1 MFYYLF
7 RYLDQLDIPGAGAF
21 NYLSTRSAAA
31 VITSLI
37 IAMLIGKRIIRILQR
52 RQIGETIRD
61 LDLEG
66 QYQKK
71 GTPSMGGLI
80 IIASIL
86 VPVLL
91 FARLDNVYIILMII
105 TTVWVGFIGFLDDY
119 IKIFKKNKEGL
130 AGRFKIAGQVVLG
143 LIVALTLYISDDVVV
158 RVNVTPPAGVTVVT
172 AENSSFIA
180 GVADVNGSVDAGMT
194 EGNTAMGTQESDTA
208 GKSTEASGDEP
219 SAIREEPSAGLEQS
233 SAIRDETI
241 STGQDDSVSRPGLIS
256 VPEESSVMQQQSTVA
271 NVKST
276 KTTIPFVKDNEFD
289 YSWLVPFAKGKTKT
303 LLGWLVFIAMV
314 IFVVVAV
321 SNGVNLTDGLDGLAT
336 GTSAVSGVT
345 LGILAYVSG
354 NIIYA
359 DYLNIM
365 YIPYIGELVVFAAA
379 FAGATVGF
387 LWYNSYPAQV
397 FMGDTGS
404 LTLGGIIAVF
414 AIVIRKE
421 LLIPILCGIF
431 FVESLSV
438 MLQVSWFKRTKRKFG
453 EGRRIFLMAP
463 LHHHYQK
470 KGYAEPKIV
479 TRFWIVAIILAVL
492 SVVTLKIR

>member
-1 MFYYLF
+1 MLYYLF
-7 RYLDQLDIPGAGAF
+7 RYLDSLGVPGAGVF

-31 VITSLI
+31 VITSLF
-37 IAMLIGKRIIRILQR
+37 IAMLIGKKLIYFLQR
-52 RQIGETIRD
+52 KQIGETIRN

-66 QYQKK
+66 QYRKQ
-71 GTPSMGGLI
+71 GTPSMGGII

-105 TTVWVGFIGFLDDY
+105 TTIWVGLIGFTDDY

-130 AGRFKIAGQVVLG
+130 AGRFKIIGQIGLG

-158 RVNVTPPAGVTVVT
+158 RVNVTPPAGVTV
-172 AENSSFIA
+172 AS
-180 GVADVNGSVDAGMT
+180 ADAIY
-194 EGNTAMGTQESDTA
+194 
-208 GKSTEASGDEP
+208 DEP
-219 SAIREEPSAGLEQS
+219 TGTADEATADDTQYGSEAI
-233 SAIRDETI
+233 
-241 STGQDDSVSRPGLIS
+241 
-256 VPEESSVMQQQSTVA
+256 QQQSTAV
-271 NVKST
+271 NIKST
-276 KTTIPFVKDNEFD
+276 KTTIPFVKNNEFD
-289 YSWLVPFAKGKTKT
+289 YSWLVPFAKGKTKQ
-303 LLGWLVFIAMV
+303 LLGWLVFMAMV

-336 GTSAVSGVT
+336 GTSAVAGVT

-359 DYLNIM
+359 NYLNIM
-365 YIPYIGELVVFAAA
+365 YLPNIGELVIFAAA
-379 FAGATVGF
+379 FAGALVGF

-421 LLIPILCGIF
+421 LLIPILCGVF

-438 MLQVSWFKRTKRKFG
+438 MLQVTWFKRTRRKYG

>member
-1 MFYYLF
+1 MLYYLF
-7 RYLDQLDIPGAGAF
+7 RYLDTLGVPGAGVF

-37 IAMLIGKRIIRILQR
+37 IAMLIGKKIIYYLQR
-52 RQIGETIRD
+52 KQIGETIRN

-66 QYQKK
+66 QYRKQ
-71 GTPSMGGLI
+71 GTPSMGGVI

-91 FARLDNVYIILMII
+91 FARLENVYIILMVI
-105 TTVWVGFIGFLDDY
+105 TTIWVGLIGFLDDY

-130 AGRFKIAGQVVLG
+130 AGRFKIVGQ
-143 LIVALTLYISDDVVV
+143 T
-158 RVNVTPPAGVTVVT
+158 GVTV
-172 AENSSFIA
+172 ASADAAYYEPE
-180 GVADVNGSVDAGMT
+180 GVAEAGRINDQG
-194 EGNTAMGTQESDTA
+194 EGV
-208 GKSTEASGDEP
+208 
-219 SAIREEPSAGLEQS
+219 SA
-233 SAIRDETI
+233 
-241 STGQDDSVSRPGLIS
+241 
-256 VPEESSVMQQQSTVA
+256 A

-276 KTTIPFVKDNEFD
+276 KTTIPFVKNNEFD
-289 YSWLVPFAKGKTKT
+289 YSWLVPFAKGETKQ
-303 LLGWLVFIAMV
+303 LLGWLVFMAMV

-336 GTSAVSGVT
+336 GTSAIAGVT

-359 DYLNIM
+359 NYLNIM
-365 YIPYIGELVVFAAA
+365 YLPNIGELVVFAAA
-379 FAGATVGF
+379 FAGALVGF

-421 LLIPILCGIF
+421 LLIPILCGVF

-438 MLQVSWFKRTKRKFG
+438 MLQVSWFKRTKRKYG

-479 TRFWIVAIILAVL
+479 TRFWIVAIILAVI

>member
-1 MFYYLF
+1 MLYYLF
-7 RYLDQLDIPGAGAF
+7 RYLDSLNIPGAGVF
-21 NYLSTRSAAA
+21 NFISFRAAAA
-31 VITSLI
+31 VITSLVI
-37 IAMLIGKRIIRILQR
+37 SLLIGKKIINFLQKK
-52 RQIGETIRD
+52 QIGETIRD

-66 QYQKK
+66 QYRKQ

-80 IIASIL
+80 IIASII

-91 FARLDNVYIILMII
+91 FAQLENVYVILMLI
-105 TTVWVGFIGFLDDY
+105 TTIWLGFIGFMDDY

-130 AGRFKIAGQVVLG
+130 AGKFKILGQISLG
-143 LIVALTLYISDDVVV
+143 LIVALTLYFSDDAVV
-158 RVNVTPPAGVTVVT
+158 RVNVTAPNSATFASQDLSVQQPEADILNST
-172 AENSSFIA
+172 A
-180 GVADVNGSVDAGMT
+180 V
-194 EGNTAMGTQESDTA
+194 
-208 GKSTEASGDEP
+208 
-219 SAIREEPSAGLEQS
+219 
-233 SAIRDETI
+233 
-241 STGQDDSVSRPGLIS
+241 
-256 VPEESSVMQQQSTVA
+256 

-276 KTTIPFVKDNEFD
+276 KTTIPFVKENEFD
-289 YSWLVPFAKGKTKT
+289 YSWLIPFAKGETKQ
-303 LLGWLVFIAMV
+303 LLGWIL
-314 IFVVVAV
+314 FVVVVIFIVTAV

-336 GTSAVSGVT
+336 GTSSIAGVT

-365 YIPYIGELVVFAAA
+365 YLPNISELVIFAGA
-379 FAGATVGF
+379 FAGATIGF

-431 FVESLSV
+431 LVESLSV
-438 MLQVSWFKRTKRKFG
+438 IIQVSWFKRTKRKYG
-453 EGRRIFLMAP
+453 VGRRIFLMSP

-470 KGYAEPKIV
+470 KGFPEPKIV
-479 TRFWIVAIILAVL
+479 TRFWIVALMLAVL

>member
-1 MFYYLF
+1 MLYYLF
-7 RYLDQLDIPGAGAF
+7 RYLHTLGLPGAGVF
-21 NYLSTRSAAA
+21 NYISFRSAAA
-31 VITSLI
+31 VITSLL
-37 IAMLIGKRIIRILQR
+37 IAMLIGKKIIYFLQR
-52 RQIGETIRD
+52 KQIGETIRD

-66 QYQKK
+66 QYRKQ
-71 GTPSMGGLI
+71 GTPSMGGII

-105 TTVWVGFIGFLDDY
+105 TTIWVGFIGFMDDY

-130 AGRFKIAGQVVLG
+130 PGRFKILGQTGLG
-143 LIVALTLYISDDVVV
+143 LIVALTLYLSDDVVV
-158 RVNVTPPAGVTVVT
+158 RINVTPPAGVTVASADAPYDDIVGT
-172 AENSSFIA
+172 ADIQT
-180 GVADVNGSVDAGMT
+180 V
-194 EGNTAMGTQESDTA
+194 
-208 GKSTEASGDEP
+208 EP
-219 SAIREEPSAGLEQS
+219 G
-233 SAIRDETI
+233 
-241 STGQDDSVSRPGLIS
+241 
-256 VPEESSVMQQQSTVA
+256 QQSAAV

-276 KTTIPFVKDNEFD
+276 KTTIPFVKNNEFD
-289 YSWLVPFAKGKTKT
+289 YAWLVPFARGKTKQ
-303 LLGWLVFIAMV
+303 LLGWLVFMAMV
-314 IFVVVAV
+314 VFVVVAV

-336 GTSAVSGVT
+336 GTSAVAGVT

-359 DYLNIM
+359 NYLNIM
-365 YIPYIGELVVFAAA
+365 YLPNIGELVIFAAA
-379 FAGATVGF
+379 FAGALVGF

-438 MLQVSWFKRTKRKFG
+438 MLQVSWFKRTKRKYG

-479 TRFWIVAIILAVL
+479 TRFWIVAIILAVI
-492 SVVTLKIR
+492 SVVTLKTR

>member
-1 MFYYLF
+1 MLYYLF
-7 RYLDQLDIPGAGAF
+7 RYLDTLGVPGAGVF
-21 NYLSTRSAAA
+21 NYLSFRSAAA
-31 VITSLI
+31 VITSLL
-37 IAMLIGKRIIRILQR
+37 IAMLIGKKIIYFLQR
-52 RQIGETIRD
+52 KQIGETIRN

-66 QYQKK
+66 QYRKQ

-105 TTVWVGFIGFLDDY
+105 TTIWVGFIGFMDDY

-130 AGRFKIAGQVVLG
+130 AGRFKILGQIGLG
-143 LIVALTLYISDDVVV
+143 LIVALTLYLSDDVVV
-158 RVNVTPPAGVTVVT
+158 RVNVTPPAGVTV
-172 AENSSFIA
+172 ASADAAYDDPA
-180 GVADVNGSVDAGMT
+180 GAADNRTV
-194 EGNTAMGTQESDTA
+194 E
-208 GKSTEASGDEP
+208 
-219 SAIREEPSAGLEQS
+219 L
-233 SAIRDETI
+233 
-241 STGQDDSVSRPGLIS
+241 
-256 VPEESSVMQQQSTVA
+256 QQQSTAV

-276 KTTIPFVKDNEFD
+276 KTTIPFVKNNEFD
-289 YSWLVPFAKGKTKT
+289 YAWLVPFARGETKQ
-303 LLGWLVFIAMV
+303 LLGWLVFMAMV
-314 IFVVVAV
+314 VFVVVAV

-336 GTSAVSGVT
+336 GTSAVAGVT

-359 DYLNIM
+359 NYLKIM
-365 YIPYIGELVVFAAA
+365 YLPNIGELVIFAAA
-379 FAGATVGF
+379 FAGALVGF

-438 MLQVSWFKRTKRKFG
+438 MLQVSWFKRTKRKYG

-479 TRFWIVAIILAVL
+479 TRFWIVAIILAVI
-492 SVVTLKIR
+492 SVVTLKTR

>member
-1 MFYYLF
+1 MLYYLF
-7 RYLDQLDIPGAGAF
+7 RYLDTLDFPGAGVF
-21 NYLSTRSAAA
+21 NYLSFRSAAA

-37 IAMLIGKRIIRILQR
+37 IAMLIGKRIIKALQR
-52 RQIGETIRD
+52 KQIGETIRD

-66 QYQKK
+66 QYRKQ
-71 GTPSMGGLI
+71 GTPSMGGII

-91 FARLDNVYIILMII
+91 FARLDNIYIILMII
-105 TTVWVGFIGFLDDY
+105 TTIWIGMIGFLDDY

-130 AGRFKIAGQVVLG
+130 AGRFKIIGQVTLG
-143 LIVALTLYISDDVVV
+143 LIVAVTLYLSDDVVV
-158 RVNVTPPAGVTVVT
+158 RVNVTAPSNVTV
-172 AENSSFIA
+172 
-180 GVADVNGSVDAGMT
+180 
-194 EGNTAMGTQESDTA
+194 TAMDVS
-208 GKSTEASGDEP
+208 
-219 SAIREEPSAGLEQS
+219 REEAGELVAE
-233 SAIRDETI
+233 
-241 STGQDDSVSRPGLIS
+241 STAV
-256 VPEESSVMQQQSTVA
+256 

-276 KTTIPFVKDNEFD
+276 KTTIPFVKNNEFD
-289 YSWLVPFAKGKTKT
+289 YSWLVPFAKGKTKQFF
-303 LLGWLVFIAMV
+303 GWIVFMAMV
-314 IFVVVAV
+314 ILVVVSV

-336 GTSAVSGVT
+336 GTTAISGLT

-365 YIPYIGELVVFAAA
+365 YIPNIGELVVFAAA

-414 AIVIRKE
+414 AVVTRKE
-421 LLIPILCGIF
+421 LLVPILCGIF
-431 FVESLSV
+431 FIESLSV
-438 MLQVSWFKRTKRKFG
+438 MLQVSWFKRTKRKYG
-453 EGRRIFLMAP
+453 VGRRIFLMAP
-463 LHHHYQK
+463 LHHHFQK

-492 SVVTLKIR
+492 SVVTLKTR

>member
-1 MFYYLF
+1 MLYYLF
-7 RYLDQLDIPGAGAF
+7 RYLDSLGVPGAGVF
-21 NYLSTRSAAA
+21 NYLSFRSAAA
-31 VITSLI
+31 VITSLL
-37 IAMLIGKRIIRILQR
+37 IAMLIGKKIIYYLQR
-52 RQIGETIRD
+52 KQIGETIRN

-66 QYQKK
+66 QYRKQ
-71 GTPSMGGLI
+71 GTPSMGGVI

-105 TTVWVGFIGFLDDY
+105 TTIWVGLIGFMDDY

-130 AGRFKIAGQVVLG
+130 AGRFKIIGQVGLG
-143 LIVALTLYISDDVVV
+143 LIVALTLYLSDDVVL
-158 RVNVTPPAGVTVVT
+158 RVNVTPPAGVTVASADADYDNPADT
-172 AENSSFIA
+172 TIA
-180 GVADVNGSVDAGMT
+180 GTVAL
-194 EGNTAMGTQESDTA
+194 
-208 GKSTEASGDEP
+208 
-219 SAIREEPSAGLEQS
+219 R
-233 SAIRDETI
+233 
-241 STGQDDSVSRPGLIS
+241 
-256 VPEESSVMQQQSTVA
+256 QQSTAV

-289 YSWLVPFAKGKTKT
+289 YSWLVPFAKGETKQ
-303 LLGWLVFIAMV
+303 LLGWLVFMAMV

-336 GTSAVSGVT
+336 GTSAVAGVT

-359 DYLNIM
+359 NYLNIM
-365 YIPYIGELVVFAAA
+365 YLPNIGELVIFAAA

-431 FVESLSV
+431 FVESISV
-438 MLQVSWFKRTKRKFG
+438 MLQVSWFKRTKRKYG

-479 TRFWIVAIILAVL
+479 TRFWIIAIILAVL

>member
-1 MFYYLF
+1 MLYYLF
-7 RYLDQLDIPGAGAF
+7 RYLATLGFPGAGVF
-21 NYLSTRSAAA
+21 NYISFRAAAA
-31 VITSLI
+31 VITSLF
-37 IAMLIGKRIIRILQR
+37 IAMLFGKQIIYFLQR
-52 RQIGETIRD
+52 RQIGETIRN

-66 QYQKK
+66 QYRKQ

-86 VPVLL
+86 IPVLL
-91 FARLDNVYIILMII
+91 FARLDNVYIILMIV
-105 TTVWVGFIGFLDDY
+105 TTIWVGLIGFTDDY
-119 IKIFKKNKEGL
+119 IKIFKNNKEGL
-130 AGRFKIAGQVVLG
+130 AGRFKIIGQIGLG

-158 RVNVTPPAGVTVVT
+158 RVNVTPPAGMTVAS
-172 AENSSFIA
+172 AEMLTGTPGETLQHAS
-180 GVADVNGSVDAGMT
+180 VAEKLQA
-194 EGNTAMGTQESDTA
+194 
-208 GKSTEASGDEP
+208 EP
-219 SAIREEPSAGLEQS
+219 GEVIQQS
-233 SAIRDETI
+233 SAVNI
-241 STGQDDSVSRPGLIS
+241 
-256 VPEESSVMQQQSTVA
+256 
-271 NVKST
+271 KST
-276 KTTIPFVKDNEFD
+276 KTTIPFVKENEFD
-289 YSWLVPFAKGKTKT
+289 YSWLVPFARGETKQ
-303 LLGWLVFIAMV
+303 LLGWLVFMVMV

-336 GTSAVSGVT
+336 GTSAVAGVT
-345 LGILAYVSG
+345 LGVLAYVSG

-365 YIPYIGELVVFAAA
+365 YLPNIGELVIFAAA

-421 LLIPILCGIF
+421 LLIPILCGVF
-431 FVESLSV
+431 FIESLSV
-438 MLQVSWFKRTKRKFG
+438 MMQVSWFKRTKRKYG
-453 EGRRIFLMAP
+453 VGRRIFLMAP

-479 TRFWIVAIILAVL
+479 TRFWIIAIILAVL

>member
-1 MFYYLF
+1 MLYYLF
-7 RYLDQLDIPGAGAF
+7 RYLDELGVPGAGVF
-21 NYLSTRSAAA
+21 NYLSFRSAAA

-37 IAMLIGKRIIRILQR
+37 IAVLIGKKLISYLQR
-52 RQIGETIRD
+52 KQIGETIRD

-66 QYQKK
+66 QYRKH
-71 GTPSMGGLI
+71 GTPSMGGII

-105 TTVWVGFIGFLDDY
+105 TTIWVGFIGFTDDY

-130 AGRFKIAGQVVLG
+130 AGRFKIIGQVILG

-158 RVNVTPPAGVTVVT
+158 RVNVTAPAGITVVT
-172 AENSSFIA
+172 ADLSGEQPGDLIPPS
-180 GVADVNGSVDAGMT
+180 
-194 EGNTAMGTQESDTA
+194 TA
-208 GKSTEASGDEP
+208 
-219 SAIREEPSAGLEQS
+219 
-233 SAIRDETI
+233 
-241 STGQDDSVSRPGLIS
+241 V
-256 VPEESSVMQQQSTVA
+256 

-289 YSWLVPFAKGKTKT
+289 YSWLVPFAKGKTKV
-303 LLGWLVFIAMV
+303 LLGWLVFMAMV
-314 IFVVVAV
+314 VFVVVSV

-336 GTSAVSGVT
+336 GTSAVAGVT

-365 YIPYIGELVVFAAA
+365 YIPYIGELVIFAAA

-414 AIVIRKE
+414 AIVLRKE

-438 MLQVSWFKRTKRKFG
+438 MMQVSWFKRTKRKYG